1 MINSQKKRGVISY
14 DKMVEDPRFEE
25 LLLAFNQKYPRGF
38 NDYLQ
43 DLVKYPKP
51 DGTFFYAVTI
61 DIETAIYLVKI
72 DVKTDDAEDL
82 ERWLDEQGEE
92 GEGGDEGGNI
102 PEGNGSADEYHGSEA
117 DAAEAAE

>member
-14 DKMVEDPRFEE
+14 DKMIEDPRFEE

-38 NDYLQ
+38 NDYFQ

-51 DGTFFYAVTI
+51 DGTSFYAVTVE
-61 DIETAIYLVKI
+61 IENAIYLVKI

-82 ERWLDEQGEE
+82 ERWLDSQDEDDEDGAEE
-92 GEGGDEGGNI
+92 STI
-102 PEGNGSADEYHGSEA
+102 PEGNANGEYHGSAA
-117 DAAEAAE
+117 DEAEAAE